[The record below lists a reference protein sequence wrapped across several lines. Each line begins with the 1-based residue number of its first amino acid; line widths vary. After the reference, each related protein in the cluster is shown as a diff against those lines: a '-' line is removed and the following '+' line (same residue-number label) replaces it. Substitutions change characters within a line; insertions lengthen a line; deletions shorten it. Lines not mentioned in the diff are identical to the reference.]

1 MLEETISRTRRNHGL
16 EHATIHVLTDK
27 YKKFSA
33 QGNSDPGGFSL
44 NVYGGISEEQVA
56 AAVNEAYQRMKGG
69 EHELAVHPNCGT
81 ALLTTATMATL
92 AAQMV
97 FGLENRRQGSS
108 SNRWSVLFNALPS
121 AILMVV
127 LAIIVSRPLGL
138 KLQSRFTTDG
148 DLGALEIVDIRQ
160 VKPSLVTRFFHYLLA
175 GGQESYQPRAYRIV
189 TKG

>member
-1 MLEETISRTRRNHGL
+1 MFEETISRVRRNHGL

-44 NVYGGISEEQVA
+44 NIYGDISEEQVA
-56 AAVNEAYQRMKGG
+56 AAVNEAYSRMKNG
-69 EHELAVHPNCGT
+69 EQDLAIHPNCGT

-92 AAQMV
+92 AAQLV

-138 KLQSRFTTDG
+138 KLQAQFTTDG
-148 DLGALEIVDIRQ
+148 DLADMEIVDIRQ
-160 VKPSLVTRFFHYLLA
+160 VSPSLVTRLFHFLLA
-175 GGQESYQPRAYRIV
+175 GGKETYQPRSYRIE
-189 TKG
+189 TAR